1 MTASIML
8 PWLVHELL
16 CIHLLVTVFFR
27 AVATSRHVYADVRA
41 VFVLLGG
48 VAMYGLVAPL
58 VTPWAPD
65 AYSLAITAA
74 VCAVQHVTARHWH
87 AGVPDEFCKPTGR
100 RPCRRSTDVR
110 GIHGQD

>member
-1 MTASIML
+1 MITAVLL

-16 CIHLLVTVFFR
+16 CLHLIVTVFSR
-27 AVATSRHVYADVRA
+27 AVATSRRVYADVRL

-48 VAMYGLVAPL
+48 VALYGLVAPL
-58 VTPWAPD
+58 VTPWSPD
-65 AYSLAITAA
+65 AYSLAITGA

-87 AGVPDEFCKPTGR
+87 AGVPDEFCKPSA
-100 RPCRRSTDVR
+100 RPRFRRSTDVR